1 MTEFTDN
8 LDDVFALFGPI
19 QAKAMFG
26 GYGIYHDELMFGLV
40 VDDVLYL
47 KADNQSAEAFVAKG
61 LPAFE
66 YVKQGKTIK
75 VSYYQAPE
83 EIYDDQDQARSWA
96 ELALAAA
103 RRGRRSK

>member
-1 MTEFTDN
+1 MTEFTAS

-19 QAKAMFG
+19 QAKPMFG
-26 GYGIYHDELMFGLV
+26 GHGLYHDGLMFGLV

-47 KADNQSAEAFVAKG
+47 KADSQSAGAFVAHG

-66 YVKQGKTIK
+66 YVKQGKPIK

-83 EIYDDQDQARSWA
+83 EIFDDQDAARHWA
-96 ELALAAA
+96 ELAFEAA
-103 RRGRRSK
+103 RRGRRSR